1 MPEIRATARYV
12 RAIEAVHELLSRL
25 RLDFLFL
32 GNVARSA
39 WLDSEV
45 ATGSLDILATMGPQQ
60 KNQVAMMASNRGFRV
75 EREEIEASEELDII
89 PMRFDDIR
97 IHILVASNALY
108 GRMVASGV
116 EARLP
121 MTADALAPTAVDEQ
135 VAGALP
141 TNAAGRATLRVPT
154 AEDFALL
161 LAMMGD
167 EVALQALTS
176 TPAFDRAGYNEKLHS
191 IGLGEHVLA

>member
-1 MPEIRATARYV
+1 MPEIRATARYA
-12 RAIEAVHELLSRL
+12 RAIEAVHELLTRL

-45 ATGSLDILATMGPQQ
+45 ATGSLDVLATMGPQQ

-75 EREEIEASEELDII
+75 EREEVEASEELDIV
-89 PMRFDDIR
+89 PMRFEDIR
-97 IHILVASNALY
+97 IHVLVASNALY
-108 GRMVASGV
+108 GRMVAGGV
-116 EARLP
+116 EARLG
-121 MTADALAPTAVDEQ
+121 E
-135 VAGALP
+135 
-141 TNAAGRATLRVPT
+141 RTLRIPT

-167 EVALQALTS
+167 EVAVHALTGR
-176 TPAFDRAGYNEKLHS
+176 PEFNRAGYNEKLHS
-191 IGLGEHVLA
+191 IGLAEHALV

>member
-1 MPEIRATARYV
+1 HATARYA
-12 RAIEAVHELLSRL
+12 RAIEAVHELLSKL

-39 WLDSEV
+39 WLGSE
-45 ATGSLDILATMGPQQ
+45 AGTGSLDVLATMGPQQ

-75 EREEIEASEELDII
+75 ERDEVEASEELDVT
-89 PMRFDDIR
+89 PRRFDDLR

-108 GRMVASGV
+108 GRMVRDGV
-116 EARLP
+116 
-121 MTADALAPTAVDEQ
+121 TAQLGETALRIPA
-135 VAGALP
+135 
-141 TNAAGRATLRVPT
+141 

-167 EVALQALTS
+167 EVALHALTS
-176 TPAFDRAGYNEKLHS
+176 TPAFDRAGYND
-191 IGLGEHVLA
+191 

>member
-1 MPEIRATARYV
+1 MPEIRATARYA

-39 WLDSEV
+39 WLESEA
-45 ATGSLDILATMGPQQ
+45 ATGSLDVLATMGPQQ

-75 EREEIEASEELDII
+75 EREEIEASEELDVI

-108 GRMVASGV
+108 GRMVAGGV
-116 EARLP
+116 EARFG
-121 MTADALAPTAVDEQ
+121 E
-135 VAGALP
+135 
-141 TNAAGRATLRVPT
+141 RTLRIPT

-167 EVALQALTS
+167 EVALHALTS
-176 TPAFDRAGYNEKLHS
+176 TPEFDRAGYNEKLHS
-191 IGLGEHVLA
+191 IGLGEHALV